1 MLSPMTRTL
10 KLTTVGWALV
20 LVTAYRLT
28 TLIATL
34 LHSDSITQT
43 HKHNTASSVFTWWDG
58 LWYLRIAQNGYDPSY
73 LQGRTVIKQTEA
85 AFPPALASLMAGTHR
100 LLGVDHTV
108 AGLFWCFVALVL
120 IGIGLMRLI
129 EPEYGRR
136 IALLTLTFLLLWP
149 PAFFFGMLYQD
160 GITLAG
166 VVWAFVFV
174 RRRRPALAG
183 VALGI
188 ACMGK
193 LVAAGALLA
202 LAVDQLHTAR
212 DDEHRYRKLGILAAG
227 PVVAVTGWLIY
238 SGVRFHHL
246 TAALDS
252 ERGWGHELTAPW
264 NSIHASLTA
273 VREFQSTGYR
283 AVLIGD
289 FIAIGLTLLAAIYL
303 AVRKARPAYV
313 VYTATMLLVLTS
325 NGNTSSVSRYTLLVF
340 PVFLA
345 FALAAD
351 RLYERARVA
360 ALAGAVAIFGA
371 AVLTQLWLISRFSRY
386 YWAG

>member
-1 MLSPMTRTL
+1 MTRTL
-10 KLTTVGWALV
+10 KLTTVGWALI
-20 LVTAYRLT
+20 LVTAYRLI

-34 LHSDSITQT
+34 THSGTVTQT
-43 HKHNTASSVFTWWDG
+43 HKHNTASSVFSWWDG
-58 LWYLRIAQNGYDPSY
+58 LWYLRIAQNGYDPRY
-73 LQGRTVIKQTEA
+73 LQGRAIVKQTEA
-85 AFPPALASLMAGTHR
+85 AFPPALASLMASSHR
-100 LLGVDHTV
+100 LFGIDYTV
-108 AGLFWCFVALVL
+108 AGLFWCFAAMVVIA
-120 IGIGLMRLI
+120 IGLMRLI
-129 EPEYGRR
+129 EPDYGGR

-149 PAFFFGMLYQD
+149 PAMFFGMLYQD

-183 VALGI
+183 IVLGA

-202 LAVDQLHTAR
+202 LAVDQLHITKG
-212 DDEHRYRKLGILAAG
+212 EQQRYRKLAVLAAG
-227 PVVAVTGWLIY
+227 PIVAIIGWLIY
-238 SGVRFHHL
+238 SGIQFHQP

-252 ERGWGHELTAPW
+252 ERGWGHELTTPW
-264 NSIHASLTA
+264 HSIHVSLTA
-273 VREFQSTGYR
+273 VHDFTSVGYK

-289 FIAIGLTLLAAIYL
+289 FVAIGLMLLATVYL

-313 VYTATMLLVLTS
+313 VYMATMLLVLTS

-345 FALAAD
+345 FALAANW
-351 RLYERARVA
+351 LYERIRPAALVGGVAIVA
-360 ALAGAVAIFGA
+360 AAVP
-371 AVLTQLWLISRFSRY
+371 VQLWLISRFARY